1 MSVKA
6 YPLQVRTKIFAIS
19 VISLVRGLKV
29 SHLNSNIVQQLLRSS
44 SSVGANYHEASE
56 TDTKKDFAN
65 KIRIARKEAK
75 ESVYWCD
82 LLLETVGPD
91 HRLSI
96 SEIKDESSQL
106 VKILAAIYEKSK

>member
-6 YPLQVRTKIFAIS
+6 YPLQERTKIFAIS

-29 SHLNSNIVQQLLRSS
+29 SHLNSNIIQQLLRSS
-44 SSVGANYHEASE
+44 SSVGANYYEASE

-82 LLLETVGPD
+82 LLIEAVGSE
-91 HRLSI
+91 HKQMLM
-96 SEIKDESSQL
+96 EIKDESVQL